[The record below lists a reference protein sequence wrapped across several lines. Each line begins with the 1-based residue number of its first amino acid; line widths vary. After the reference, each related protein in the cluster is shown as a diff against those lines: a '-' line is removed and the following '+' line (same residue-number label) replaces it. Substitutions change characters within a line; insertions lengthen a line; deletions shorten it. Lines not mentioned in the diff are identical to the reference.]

1 MRTNLYAMVNIAHN
15 VKDSSGGSYRRK
27 VLIVWTWRMND
38 DLRFT
43 DVVTD
48 PFLLLN
54 TSKTLSRS
62 VDVFWIQRDTDWVKR
77 LWKILRYLWSPFFL
91 PWECTNMRKR
101 NQVFISTLYHETN
114 INQTKNFLS
123 YKELVSR
130 YVPLSILMLSY
141 MRMNGKLK
149 IIIPSGFSI

>member
-1 MRTNLYAMVNIAHN
+1 
-15 VKDSSGGSYRRK
+15 
-27 VLIVWTWRMND
+27 
-38 DLRFT
+38 
-43 DVVTD
+43 
-48 PFLLLN
+48 
-54 TSKTLSRS
+54 
-62 VDVFWIQRDTDWVKR
+62 
-77 LWKILRYLWSPFFL
+77 
-91 PWECTNMRKR
+91 MRKR